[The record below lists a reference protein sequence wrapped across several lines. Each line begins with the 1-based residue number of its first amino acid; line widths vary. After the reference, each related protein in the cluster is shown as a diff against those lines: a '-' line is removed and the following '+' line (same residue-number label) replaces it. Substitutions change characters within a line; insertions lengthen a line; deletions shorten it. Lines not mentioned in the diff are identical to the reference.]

1 MKKIFLVVG
10 VIIVSFLLFS
20 AVANAAEKKEITYEQ
35 MFVTD
40 CTVCHSEANARKI
53 HGSKDVIKK
62 KISEMQKKKGAK
74 ISDQDAEKIAE
85 FLFDPNR
92 VVFET
97 KCTKCHTMERISKIH
112 MKGVRAQEMQK
123 IMDSMCAKAGSDIS
137 PEEKQKISNHIG
149 KYCTVK

>member
-10 VIIVSFLLFS
+10 VMIVSCLLIS
-20 AVANAAEKKEITYEQ
+20 AGANAAEKQITYEQ

-53 HGSKDVIKK
+53 HGTKDEINK

-74 ISDQDAEKIAE
+74 ISDQDAQKIAD

-92 VVFET
+92 AVFEA
-97 KCTKCHTMERISKIH
+97 KCTKCHTMEKISKIH
-112 MKGVRAQEMQK
+112 MKGVRAGEMQK
-123 IMDSMCAKAGSDIS
+123 IMDSMCAKAESDIS
-137 PEEKQKISNHIG
+137 PAEKKAISDHLG